1 MISAQPLRFGAA
13 APLPGWDSRGRLVTL
28 LILVFAVSIVSSLIL
43 LPAVIGLVAAIVVW
57 SKVHPVDV
65 LRRLRY
71 PSVVIFAVVLFLPF
85 AASGQA
91 LWSLAGLTITV
102 EGLSA
107 ALLVAVRF
115 YAIMVIAIIFLG
127 AAPVFAHVRAAREMG
142 VPDLL
147 TDLALLV
154 VRYIEILAADL
165 RQMRI
170 AMRLRGEVGGSWRSI
185 RSLMWLLAS
194 LLLRS
199 HERSTRVYRAMRLR
213 GYGND
218 APRKSG
224 IAAQRAPKARTRDW
238 AMVSALVGFAIVLV
252 LAQWVYVP

>member
-1 MISAQPLRFGAA
+1 MMLNHSLRFGAA
-13 APLPGWDSRGRLVTL
+13 APLSRWDRRGRLVTL
-28 LILVFAVSIVSSLIL
+28 LILVFAISFVDSLIL
-43 LPAVIGLVAAIVVW
+43 LPAIIGLVVGILVW
-57 SKVHPVDV
+57 SKVDPMDV

-91 LWSLAGLTITV
+91 LWSLAGFTVTV
-102 EGLSA
+102 EGLNA

-115 YAIMVIAIIFLG
+115 YAIIVTAIIFLG
-127 AAPVFAHVRAAREMG
+127 AAPVLEHVRAAREMG

-154 VRYIEILAADL
+154 VRYIEILSADL

-170 AMRLRGEVGGSWRSI
+170 AMRLRGESGGSWRGI
-185 RSLMWLLAS
+185 RSFMWLLAS

-199 HERSTRVYRAMRLR
+199 HERSERVYRAMRLR
-213 GYGND
+213 GYGH
-218 APRKSG
+218 PVSH
-224 IAAQRAPKARTRDW
+224 QRGLATRSALKARKRDW
-238 AMVSALVGFAIVLV
+238 AMVSAFVGFAVVLV
-252 LAQWVYVP
+252 VAQWVYIP